1 MAEVVAKAR
10 EPALGAIKLAWWR
23 DRLEALD
30 DGAAPPEPRLQAA
43 LAELLPRGISGA
55 SLAELEDGWA
65 ALLEPEV
72 DLARIGNR
80 GARLFAA
87 AAGLLGANE
96 PSLDSA
102 GRLYAIEQVRRRGLA
117 AEPPSPADALQRLA
131 GHRFARSVRPLTAL
145 AALAARDARRSSL
158 EVEAT
163 PGRALAL
170 IAHRLTGRVG

>member
-23 DRLEALD
+23 ERLEALD

-43 LAELLPRGISGA
+43 LAELLPCGISGA

-65 ALLEPEV
+65 ALLDPEPDVERMA
-72 DLARIGNR
+72 DR
-80 GARLFAA
+80 GDRLFAA
-87 AAGLLGANE
+87 AASLLGASE
-96 PSLDSA
+96 PMLDAA
-102 GRLYAIEQVRRRGLA
+102 GRLYAFEQIRRRGLIVDHL
-117 AEPPSPADALQRLA
+117 PTDAHHRLA
-131 GHRFARSVRPLTAL
+131 GHRFAKAVRPLTEL